1 VDILSSSRFLTA
13 GTFNCFSKALAL
25 FFISCSVTGL
35 PVLLSMEPTGGC
47 WSIKFC
53 FISALLGFLVSVGG
67 KDAMPCLALLALP
80 IIAEAPAKLNGF
92 CLLLNLQNQPCIFYQ
107 SHLEHC
113 CKNNLML
120 G

>member
-67 KDAMPCLALLALP
+67 KDAMPCLTLLALFIGP
-80 IIAEAPAKLNGF
+80 VMPKLNGVVSY
-92 CLLLNLQNQPCIFYQ
+92 LHLQNQPFFYQ
-107 SHLEHC
+107 SHLKHYY
-113 CKNNLML
+113 KNNLML